1 LKALVTGA
9 TGLIGGHLVAK
20 LDHPRVLAR
29 SPERATAK
37 LGAAEAFAWS
47 ASEPVPR
54 AAIEDVDV
62 VFHLAGEPISGRRLT
77 AARKQEFRD
86 SRILGTRRI
95 VEALRDRSQASAH
108 PTVLVSAS
116 ATGFYG
122 TRGDEELTEESP
134 PGDDFFAELC
144 ADWEK
149 EARAAE
155 TFGVRVVCVRIGIV
169 FAPEGGAF
177 APLRRAFS
185 LGVGGPLGSGEQ
197 WMSWIHIDD
206 IVGLLFHA
214 AERPDVTGALNL
226 CAPTPERNKDFARTF
241 GRVMHRPSFMPM
253 PAFALRLV
261 IGDMADLALA
271 SQRILP
277 AKALA
282 TGYAFR
288 YPTLEGALRDVV
300 R

>member
-1 LKALVTGA
+1 MKALVTGA
-9 TGLIGGHLVAK
+9 TGLIGAHLVAK

-37 LGAAEAFAWS
+37 LGAVEAFAWS

-54 AAIEDVDV
+54 AAIDGVDV

-95 VEALRDRSQASAH
+95 VEALRDSQASNH
-108 PTVLVSAS
+108 KVVLVSAS

-122 TRGDEELTEESP
+122 TRGDAELTEESA

-149 EARAAE
+149 EALEATA
-155 TFGVRVVCVRIGIV
+155 FGVRVVCVRIGIV
-169 FAPEGGAF
+169 LAREGGAF
-177 APLRRAFS
+177 ASLRRAFN

-197 WMSWIHIDD
+197 WMAWIHVDD

-214 AERPDVTGALNL
+214 AERSDVTGALNL
-226 CAPTPERNKDFARTF
+226 CAPTPERNKDFARTL
-241 GRVMHRPSFMPM
+241 GRVMHRPSFMPT
-253 PAFALRLV
+253 PAFALRLA

-277 AKALA
+277 KKALA

-288 YPTLEGALRDVV
+288 FAALEGALRDVV
-300 R
+300 G